1 MSLNK
6 LHIAYMDGLRDRL
19 LNRPLETMPDYVDE
33 DCVAAY
39 KSGWRLGK
47 KVVQGDIRLGRRTD
61 GDRSSNPVNGGS
73 NPPEAA
79 IVEVDVNAA
88 ELKIASAMIAAEE
101 NVTANVNTG
110 TGGTAIAISPDS

>member
-61 GDRSSNPVNGGS
+61 GDRSSNPANGGS

-79 IVEVDVNAA
+79 IPE
-88 ELKIASAMIAAEE
+88 AS
-101 NVTANVNTG
+101 VTANVNTG
-110 TGGTAIAISPDS
+110 TGGTATAINPDNMWADRDLDSSCGGIEE